1 MVKIKRTKKTKTVMV
16 NKKNPPLTSHLKP
29 LNANKHHDI
38 NPDLHQGQ
46 AQISGRVKAVNG
58 ISTVEHSQSLDS
70 TGVRVMVFN
79 PTFNNISIILWG
91 SILLVEEIG
100 VPGETHQSAA
110 SHWQTLSHT
119 VVSSTPRLSGIQ
131 THNVS
136 GDRH

>member
-1 MVKIKRTKKTKTVMV
+1 
-16 NKKNPPLTSHLKP
+16 
-29 LNANKHHDI
+29 
-38 NPDLHQGQ
+38 
-46 AQISGRVKAVNG
+46 
-58 ISTVEHSQSLDS
+58 
-70 TGVRVMVFN
+70 MVFN

-91 SILLVEEIG
+91 TILLVEEIG